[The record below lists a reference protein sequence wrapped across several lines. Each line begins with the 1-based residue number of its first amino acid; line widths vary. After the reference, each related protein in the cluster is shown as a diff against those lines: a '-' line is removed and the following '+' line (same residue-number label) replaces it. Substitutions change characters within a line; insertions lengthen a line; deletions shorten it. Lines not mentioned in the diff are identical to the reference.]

1 MDLSTITVQDFKD
14 EFMRS
19 FPYLSALSWVS
30 TKNYPVGSEV
40 YLESNKTFYKA
51 KTSNIDKSPEISAGD
66 WEVFLDS
73 EFNYINDSDIEKA
86 YRESQAVF
94 NQALFSPES
103 TLTLA
108 YKYLTAHYLSLD
120 LKASM
125 QGINANA
132 PTTVASKSVGSVSE
146 SYSVPK
152 AWTEDPNIQF
162 YTTTYYGVKY
172 LSIVMPL
179 LIGNIQVIQGAT
191 TP

>member
-1 MDLSTITVQDFKD
+1 MDLSTITIQDFKD
-14 EFMRS
+14 EFTRA
-19 FPYLSALSWVS
+19 FPYLSNLFWVS
-30 TKNYPVGSEV
+30 TKTYAIGDEV
-40 YLESNKTFYKA
+40 YLESNKVFYKA
-51 KTSNIDKSPEISAGD
+51 KTSNLNSSPDTSPTD
-66 WEVFLDS
+66 WEVFSDS
-73 EFNYINDSDIEKA
+73 ELNYIVDNDIEKA

-108 YKYLTAHYLSLD
+108 YAYLTAHYLSLD

-132 PTTVASKSVGSVSE
+132 PTTVASKGVGSVSE
-146 SYSVPK
+146 SYAIPK